1 MSSRGPAVPPIVV
14 KKTRAP
20 PQARIDATKPS
31 RARKKGPNNNSNE
44 PPHSGTAATDSA
56 PPTTVAG
63 NATSDIDNLTSGMKK
78 IKINL
83 ITKAQREA
91 KEQEKLQALA
101 KQHEA
106 EATISENRSN
116 ENEIVPSNTEA
127 VPMAAPTNSST
138 STPVRDISPISP
150 THQPHL
156 PAHLPLHV
164 QEAEQIPLPAS
175 SPVGP
180 STENFESG
188 NHSDQSSEYN
198 ADKFVPFQPQGP
210 PPNMVAQN
218 EPLRWLPPNTGTI
231 SPMKRSDLPVF
242 TSTSTIP
249 FGINPNPN
257 QNRDT
262 PTPSISHDPPSP
274 VPSRLAPS
282 IWDVPVTPQK

>member
-1 MSSRGPAVPPIVV
+1 
-14 KKTRAP
+14 
-20 PQARIDATKPS
+20 
-31 RARKKGPNNNSNE
+31 
-44 PPHSGTAATDSA
+44 
-56 PPTTVAG
+56 
-63 NATSDIDNLTSGMKK
+63 MKK

-106 EATISENRSN
+106 EATISGNRSN

-127 VPMAAPTNSST
+127 VPMAVPTNYST

-150 THQPHL
+150 THQPSL
-156 PAHLPLHV
+156 PAHLPVHM

-210 PPNMVAQN
+210 PPSMVAQN

-249 FGINPNPN
+249 FNINPNPS

-262 PTPSISHDPPSP
+262 PHPSTSQNPHTPD
-274 VPSRLAPS
+274 PSRLGPS
-282 IWDVPVTPQK
+282 IWDVPVTPEK